1 MLARAA
7 KGRRR
12 SVTNESFI
20 FRSSRYKWEMPAKKS
35 EKVKDEGQKMRARL
49 GISIAK

>member
-20 FRSSRYKWEMPAKKS
+20 FRSSRYKWEMPAKKM
-35 EKVKDEGQKMRARL
+35 KVKDEGQKMRARL